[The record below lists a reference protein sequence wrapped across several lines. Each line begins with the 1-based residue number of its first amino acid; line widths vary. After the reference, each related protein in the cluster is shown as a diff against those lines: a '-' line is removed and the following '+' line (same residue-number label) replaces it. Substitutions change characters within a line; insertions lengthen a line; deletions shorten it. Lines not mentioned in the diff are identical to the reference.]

1 MGESDSYMYVE
12 NGDNFQQCEARRFLI
27 KTDCNSI

>member
-1 MGESDSYMYVE
+1 MGESDSYVE
-12 NGDNFQQCEARRFLI
+12 NGDNFQQCETRRFLI

>member
-1 MGESDSYMYVE
+1 MGESDSYDE
-12 NGDNFQQCEARRFLI
+12 NGDNFQQCDDRRILI